1 MKLKDLKAWLDSL
14 PQSELEKELIYNS
27 TEYGISGS
35 LGEVDYAHDNL
46 YYTGD
51 EPAILHTKRELIMQG
66 YSANEIENMEV
77 EIPKDHYY
85 IELNNEY
92 SILERFSS

>member
-1 MKLKDLKAWLDSL
+1 MKLKDLKLWLDSL
-14 PQSELEKELIYNS
+14 PESELEKELIYNS
-27 TEYGISGS
+27 TEYGISGP

-51 EPAILHTKRELIMQG
+51 EPTLLHTKRELMMQG
-66 YSANEIENMEV
+66 YSAAEVKNLDV
-77 EIPKDHYY
+77 EIPKGHYY